1 MGFLSPKAV
10 CAVCGKECG
19 LNRFRLQNKEW
30 CCPDC
35 FKAAGFKMSTQIGAM
50 TAADVRAAIES
61 RGSDRDLLAQ
71 FHITQQVPGFLC
83 LDDDQ
88 KLWYTPVGSGGK
100 KHPRIFHYADI
111 VDYELL
117 EDGNTLTKGGLGRAV
132 AGGLLFGGVGA
143 VVGGVTG
150 KKHGKSTCSQL
161 QIKITVNNVSEP
173 TEYITFISSE
183 IKKDGMI
190 YKTMAKQ
197 AQECLSLLQ
206 VICASQPQAEP
217 EDAPAAEPASV
228 ADELLKFKQLLDMG
242 AITQEEFDAQKKQLL
257 GK

>member
-1 MGFLSPKAV
+1 M
-10 CAVCGKECG
+10 
-19 LNRFRLQNKEW
+19 
-30 CCPDC
+30 
-35 FKAAGFKMSTQIGAM
+35 
-50 TAADVRAAIES
+50 
-61 RGSDRDLLAQ
+61 
-71 FHITQQVPGFLC
+71 
-83 LDDDQ
+83 
-88 KLWYTPVGSGGK
+88 
-100 KHPRIFHYADI
+100 
-111 VDYELL
+111 DYELL

-190 YKTMAKQ
+190 YKTMGEAGPGMPVP
-197 AQECLSLLQ
+197 AAGDLC
-206 VICASQPQAEP
+206 IQPQAEP
-217 EDAPAAEPASV
+217 EAAPAVEPASV